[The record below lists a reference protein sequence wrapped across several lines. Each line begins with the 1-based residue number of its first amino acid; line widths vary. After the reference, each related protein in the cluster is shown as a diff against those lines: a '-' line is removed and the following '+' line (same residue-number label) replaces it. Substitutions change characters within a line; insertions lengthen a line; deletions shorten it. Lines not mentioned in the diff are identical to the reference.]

1 MRGNLPGPRAL
12 LRRLREAMAEPVGA
26 QQRLDKITVLIAA
39 NMVAEVCSI
48 YVLRGGDTLELFA
61 TEGLKREAVHAT
73 RLKVGEGLV
82 GTIAS
87 EAEPLNLTEA
97 QDHPAFAYRPETG
110 EEAYHSFLGVPNLRG
125 GDTLGV
131 LVVQNRARRIY
142 SEEEVEALQT
152 IAMLVAEMVASGEPG
167 AEDGGTDSEDAA
179 KPLHLDGVV
188 LSEGIGLGHA
198 VMHEPKIVVTNL
210 ISDDIDTETQR
221 LNEGIESLRAWIDRM
236 LTSGDVARAGDHRDV
251 LEAYRMLAY
260 DRGWARRIR
269 EAVATGLTA
278 EAGVERVQSD
288 ARARMMRQTDP
299 YMRERLHD
307 LDDLS
312 NRLLRI
318 LVGRTVTAAA
328 SELPRD
334 AIIIA
339 RNMGPAELLDY
350 DGTRLRGLILEEG
363 GPSSHVAIV
372 ARALGIATV
381 GQVEGIVEAVEAG
394 DAVVVDGESGEVH
407 VRPLADVESA
417 YVDKVRFRARRQAQY
432 KALQDTPAVSSDGE
446 EVSLFIN
453 AGLVVEM
460 PHLTES
466 GAAGIGLYRT
476 EFQFLLA
483 ATFPRMREQEKVY
496 RAVLDA
502 ADGKPVVFRSLD
514 VGGDKVMPFL
524 RHAHEENPALGW
536 RAIRMALDRPAL
548 LRAQVRALLHAAAG
562 RELSL
567 MFPMVSEVGE
577 FQRARAI
584 VDRELKHLDRF
595 GHPRPRSIRLGAMI
609 EVPSLMWQLDSL
621 LDKADFVS
629 VGSND
634 LLQFTWACDRSNAR
648 MAGRF
653 DTLNPAVLRM
663 LAQIVEAAGKHGKPL
678 TLCGEMAGRPLE
690 AMALLGIGFR
700 SISMAP
706 ASIGPVKAMLLK
718 LDIGKLKDFLTPLLT
733 SESSSLRGELREFAR
748 QHKVPV

>member
-1 MRGNLPGPRAL
+1 MRGTLPGPRIL

-26 QQRLDKITVLIAA
+26 QQRLDKIVVLIAA

-48 YVLRGGDTLELFA
+48 YVLRDGETLELFA
-61 TEGLKREAVHAT
+61 TEGLKAEAVHAT

-110 EEAYHSFLGVPNLRG
+110 EEAYHSFLGVPILRG

-152 IAMLVAEMVASGEPG
+152 IAMLVAEMVASREHG
-167 AEDGGTDSEDAA
+167 AETAAAQEDEKR
-179 KPLHLDGVV
+179 KPLHIDGMA
-188 LSEGIGLGHA
+188 LSEGLALGHA

-210 ISDDIDTETQR
+210 IAEDIDSETER
-221 LNEGIESLRAWIDRM
+221 LNQGIESLRGWIDRM
-236 LTSGDVARAGDHRDV
+236 LTSGDVARAGEHRDV

-260 DRGWARRIR
+260 DRGWAQRMR

-278 EAGVERVQSD
+278 EAAVERVQSD

-318 LVGRTVTAAA
+318 LSGHDVTAAA

-334 AIIIA
+334 AVIIA

-350 DGTRLRGLILEEG
+350 DRERLRGLILEEG

-381 GQVEGIVEAVEAG
+381 GQVPGIVELIEAG
-394 DAVVVDGESGEVH
+394 DPVVADGESGEVH
-407 VRPLADVESA
+407 VRPPSDVETA

-432 KALQDTPAVSSDGE
+432 NALQDVPAVTSDGQAID
-446 EVSLFIN
+446 LFIN
-453 AGLVVEM
+453 AGLLVEL
-460 PHLTES
+460 PHLAES
-466 GAAGIGLYRT
+466 GAVGIGLYRT
-476 EFQFLLA
+476 EFQFLIS
-483 ATFPRMREQEKVY
+483 ATFPRMREQEKIY
-496 RAVLDA
+496 RSVLEEA
-502 ADGKPVVFRSLD
+502 GGKPVVFRSLD

-548 LRAQVRALLHAAAG
+548 LRTQVRALLHAAAG

-577 FQRARAI
+577 FERAREI
-584 VDRELKHLDRF
+584 VDREVRHLEQFD
-595 GHPRPRSIRLGAMI
+595 HEPPRSVRLGAMI
-609 EVPSLMWQLDSL
+609 EVPSLMWQLDDL
-621 LDKADFVS
+621 MREVDFVS

-653 DTLNPAVLRM
+653 DPLSAAALRM
-663 LAQIVEAAGKHGKPL
+663 LRQIVEAADAHGKPL
-678 TLCGEMAGRPLE
+678 TLCGEMASRPLE
-690 AMALLGIGFR
+690 AMAVMGVGFR

-718 LDIGKLKDFLTPLLT
+718 LDLAAVSDCMAPLLDQGT
-733 SESSSLRGELREFAR
+733 QSLRPVLTEFAR
-748 QHKVPV
+748 KNKVPV

>member
-110 EEAYHSFLGVPNLRG
+110 EEAYHSFLGVPILRG

>member
-110 EEAYHSFLGVPNLRG
+110 EEAYHSFLGVPILRG

-318 LVGRTVTAAA
+318 LVGRTVKAAA

>member
-1 MRGNLPGPRAL
+1 MRGTLPGPRVL

-26 QQRLDKITVLIAA
+26 QQRLDKIVVLIAA

-48 YVLRGGDTLELFA
+48 YVLHDSETLELFA
-61 TEGLKREAVHAT
+61 TEGLKAEAVHAT

-82 GTIAS
+82 GNIAS
-87 EAEPLNLTEA
+87 QAEPLNLTEA

-110 EEAYHSFLGVPNLRG
+110 EEAYHSFLGVPILRG

-131 LVVQNRARRIY
+131 LVVQNRARRVY

-152 IAMLVAEMVASGEPG
+152 IAMLVAEMVASGEHG
-167 AEDGGTDSEDAA
+167 AESAA
-179 KPLHLDGVV
+179 AREEARRKPLHIEGLA
-188 LSEGIGLGHA
+188 LSEGLALGHA

-210 ISDDIDTETQR
+210 IAEDVDSETQR
-221 LNEGIESLRAWIDRM
+221 LNQGIDALRGWIDRM
-236 LTSGDVARAGDHRDV
+236 LTSGDVARAGEHRDV

-260 DRGWARRIR
+260 DRGWAQRMR
-269 EAVATGLTA
+269 EAVTTGLTA
-278 EAGVERVQSD
+278 EAAVERVQSD

-312 NRLLRI
+312 NRVLRI
-318 LVGRTVTAAA
+318 LSGHDATAAA

-334 AIIIA
+334 AIVIA

-350 DGTRLRGLILEEG
+350 ERENLRGLILEEG

-381 GQVEGIVEAVEAG
+381 GQVPGIVELVEAG
-394 DAVVVDGESGEVH
+394 DPVVADGESGEVH
-407 VRPLADVESA
+407 VRPPSDVESA

-432 KALQDTPAVSSDGE
+432 KALQDLPAVSADGQAID
-446 EVSLFIN
+446 LFIN
-453 AGLVVEM
+453 AGLVVEL
-460 PHLTES
+460 PHLAES
-466 GAAGIGLYRT
+466 GAAGIGLFRT
-476 EFQFLLA
+476 EFQFLIS
-483 ATFPRMREQEKVY
+483 ATFPRMREQEKIY
-496 RAVLDA
+496 RNVLEEA
-502 ADGKPVVFRSLD
+502 GGKPVVFRSLD

-548 LRAQVRALLHAAAG
+548 LRTQVRALLHAAAG

-567 MFPMVSEVGE
+567 MFPMVSEVSE
-577 FQRARAI
+577 FERAREI
-584 VDRELKHLDRF
+584 VDREMRHLEQF
-595 GHPRPRSIRLGAMI
+595 GHEPPASVRLGAMI
-609 EVPSLMWQLDSL
+609 EVPSLMWQLDEL
-621 LDKADFVS
+621 LREVDFVS

-653 DTLNPAVLRM
+653 DPLSPAALRM
-663 LAQIVEAAGKHGKPL
+663 LRQIVETANAHGKPL

-690 AMALLGIGFR
+690 AMAVLGIGFR
-700 SISMAP
+700 AISMAP
-706 ASIGPVKAMLLK
+706 ASIGPIKAMLLK
-718 LDIGKLKDFLTPLLT
+718 LDLAAVAEHMLPLL
-733 SESSSLRGELREFAR
+733 SEGKKSLRPELQEFAR
-748 QHKVPV
+748 KHKVPV

>member
-1 MRGNLPGPRAL
+1 
-12 LRRLREAMAEPVGA
+12 
-26 QQRLDKITVLIAA
+26 
-39 NMVAEVCSI
+39 
-48 YVLRGGDTLELFA
+48 
-61 TEGLKREAVHAT
+61 
-73 RLKVGEGLV
+73 
-82 GTIAS
+82 
-87 EAEPLNLTEA
+87 
-97 QDHPAFAYRPETG
+97 
-110 EEAYHSFLGVPNLRG
+110 
-125 GDTLGV
+125 
-131 LVVQNRARRIY
+131 
-142 SEEEVEALQT
+142 
-152 IAMLVAEMVASGEPG
+152 
-167 AEDGGTDSEDAA
+167 
-179 KPLHLDGVV
+179 
-188 LSEGIGLGHA
+188 
-198 VMHEPKIVVTNL
+198 
-210 ISDDIDTETQR
+210 
-221 LNEGIESLRAWIDRM
+221 
-236 LTSGDVARAGDHRDV
+236 
-251 LEAYRMLAY
+251 
-260 DRGWARRIR
+260 
-269 EAVATGLTA
+269 
-278 EAGVERVQSD
+278 
-288 ARARMMRQTDP
+288 
-299 YMRERLHD
+299 
-307 LDDLS
+307 
-312 NRLLRI
+312 
-318 LVGRTVTAAA
+318 
-328 SELPRD
+328 
-334 AIIIA
+334 
-339 RNMGPAELLDY
+339 
-350 DGTRLRGLILEEG
+350 
-363 GPSSHVAIV
+363 
-372 ARALGIATV
+372 V
-381 GQVEGIVEAVEAG
+381 GQVEDIVEAVEAG